1 MIREVTKPPCCVT
14 FENAVKLLNLSV
26 FNKQDREFP
35 TIKRMDVLRS
45 HVVGTILVRPK
56 VTKLVLTSIVS
67 ADLIR
72 MLAQP
77 LLARNP
83 RFKNLTWLRSP

>member
-1 MIREVTKPPCCVT
+1 MIREVPKPPCCVT

-35 TIKRMDVLRS
+35 TIKRMDKLRS
-45 HVVGTILVRPK
+45 HVVGPIFVRPK
-56 VTKLVLTSIVS
+56 VTHLVLTSIVS

-72 MLAQP
+72 MLA
-77 LLARNP
+77 
-83 RFKNLTWLRSP
+83 